1 MHIKKVAITIIPKFS
16 IFVVIYIYIYIFL
29 YRLTNL
35 SAVGTFS
42 ASRDQFSRNYRIV
55 DSLCS
60 LLCLNKNEKIT
71 CSEKSEEN
79 IKEKKK
85 KRKWERA
92 RIILLA
98 PSLYVW

>member
-1 MHIKKVAITIIPKFS
+1 LSVA
-16 IFVVIYIYIYIFL
+16 
-29 YRLTNL
+29 
-35 SAVGTFS
+35 GTFS
-42 ASRDQFSRNYRIV
+42 ASRDQFSRNYRVV

-60 LLCLNKNEKIT
+60 LLCLNKKEKIT
-71 CSEKSEEN
+71 CSEKNEEN

-85 KRKWERA
+85 KRKRERA